1 MTRERLAAVKDFAG
15 ELGLSVWYSCTV
27 GSDGAAYDKRNI
39 PLAIGDFA
47 ELADVVVVLEPKQD
61 HIALTVTKD
70 RLAYK
75 PESLVLK
82 LDPKTLLIL

>member
-1 MTRERLAAVKDFAG
+1 
-15 ELGLSVWYSCTV
+15 
-27 GSDGAAYDKRNI
+27 
-39 PLAIGDFA
+39 
-47 ELADVVVVLEPKQD
+47 VVILLEPRQD

-70 RLAYK
+70 RIAYN